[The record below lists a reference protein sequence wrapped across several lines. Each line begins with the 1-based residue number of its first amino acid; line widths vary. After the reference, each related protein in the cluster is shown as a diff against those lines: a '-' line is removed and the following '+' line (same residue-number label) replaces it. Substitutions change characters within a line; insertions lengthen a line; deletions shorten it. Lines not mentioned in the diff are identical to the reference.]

1 VNARENPQPEP
12 AEPSAAATDSVQPP
26 WWRAPKATGRRRQ
39 PLSREAIVGAAVRIL
54 DREGVDALTVRRL
67 GEELG
72 TGSATLYWHV
82 ASKDELVEL
91 VYDHVVGE
99 VVLPD
104 LDTSRWQQ
112 QLQDVAWQIYRI
124 MLRHNDLAR
133 LSIGRVPVGPKMLRV
148 IEWNLDLLRGAGVP
162 DRAAAYFGDIFGRY
176 LDASVLEITARGGP
190 PIEQITS
197 YFAGL
202 PVEQFPNIAALTE
215 TMFTADDD
223 ERFQFGLDLLI
234 AGLEAQIVPKK
245 RPQSRRR

>member
-1 VNARENPQPEP
+1 LDARESSPTEPTPAPTAPE
-12 AEPSAAATDSVQPP
+12 SVQPP

-39 PLSREAIVGAAVRIL
+39 PLSREAIVEAAVRIL
-54 DREGVDALTVRRL
+54 DSEGVDALTVRRL

-82 ASKDELVEL
+82 ANKDELVEL

-104 LDTSRWQQ
+104 PDASHWQR
-112 QLQDVAWQIYRI
+112 QLEDVAWQIYRI

-148 IEWNLDLLRGAGVP
+148 IEWNLEVLRGAGVP

-190 PIEQITS
+190 PIEQVSS

-202 PVEQFPNIAALTE
+202 PVDQFPNIAALTQ
-215 TMFTADDD
+215 TMFAADDD

-234 AGLEAQIVPKK
+234 RGLEAQIVPEG
-245 RPQSRRR
+245 RTRRREH